1 MHSKSQMTKQNYE
14 AFTVEA
20 KMVTIEGRNL
30 AWDYLEKESDWER
43 AQDPRRSMK
52 VTG

>member
-1 MHSKSQMTKQNYE
+1 MHSRSQMTKQNYE

-30 AWDYLEKESDWER
+30 AWDYLVKESDRVR
-43 AQDPRRSMK
+43 AGDPRR
-52 VTG
+52 